1 MKEGWGGAV
10 VVMPPPPPR
19 PRPSHRLRPSS
30 PQHRRSPPP
39 SAAVCHP
46 PPPPTAVHHP
56 PAVVA
61 SPYRHN
67 AGCRPPRWQIRPPL
81 AVACVGRCPSVA
93 IRGHR
98 GRDERHRIGLPPRAI
113 HPPQPLSSS
122 STLHPLPPTS
132 SAVPPLFTT
141 ARRPLCSTHGAPSAQ
156 PTGAAAITAHRAA
169 TFHLFVY
176 HKLAPGGR

>member
-1 MKEGWGGAV
+1 MGRGSGGDAAAATPATAFPSTPSIL
-10 VVMPPPPPR
+10 PPLRLCAIPP
-19 PRPSHRLRPSS
+19 
-30 PQHRRSPPP
+30 
-39 SAAVCHP
+39 HP
-46 PPPPTAVHHP
+46 PPCTIPPPLLP
-56 PAVVA
+56 PPIVTTLGAALLAGRSVLRWRWRASAVVHRA
-61 SPYRHN
+61 N
-67 AGCRPPRWQIRPPL
+67 GAAGGW
-81 AVACVGRCPSVA
+81 A

-98 GRDERHRIGLPPRAI
+98 GRDERHRIGLPSRAI